1 MNSVFFSRVRK
12 VLVGTLGAQLVS
24 LSVMLLLVRLYTPDE
39 LGLFNVWLSF
49 ATIMAVLVT
58 ARYEL
63 SLFSGEKNDDSRAIV
78 KLILLISIVLS
89 VVSTLCL
96 VLFGVFIEQIPSVV
110 RSYSVGLAFV
120 VFGMGINK
128 AALSVLALQ
137 QEFNKLGVARILLAI
152 AIALAQVIAG
162 YFALGVSGLIYGQ
175 VAGVLLATIFV
186 CLWFE
191 RAWLTSCW
199 SVSFGTVRNTAHK
212 YRKFPQLSLPAD
224 LINTIASQMPII
236 LIAAR
241 FGAEPAGL
249 FALTMKIMGAPVTL
263 LATSVLDVFK
273 EQAARDYRSTGNC
286 TSVFLKTFVALAL
299 LAIPPFLLFWWLGE
313 WIFTFFFGVEWNES
327 GKYAVLLI
335 PMFYMR
341 FVISPL
347 SYTIYIAQ
355 KQQMDLMWQAA
366 LLFITCGCFLLAGD
380 VLEALWWYS
389 LSYAIMYSIYFAVS
403 YRCAQGVPS

>member
-1 MNSVFFSRVRK
+1 MNSAFFSRVRK

-39 LGLFNVWLSF
+39 LGFFNVWLSF

-63 SLFSGEKNDDSRAIV
+63 ALFSGEKNDDSKALV
-78 KLILLISIVLS
+78 KLILLIAIFLSI
-89 VVSTLCL
+89 VSTLCL
-96 VLFGVFIEQIPSVV
+96 VLFGVFIEQVPSVV

-120 VFGMGINK
+120 IFGMGINK

-191 RAWLTSCW
+191 RTWLKKCW
-199 SVSFGTVRNTAHK
+199 SVSFDTVKNTARK

-224 LINTIASQMPII
+224 LINTIASQLPII

-273 EQAARDYRSTGNC
+273 EQAARDYRNTGNC
-286 TSVFLKTFVALAL
+286 KSVFLKTFVALAL

-355 KQQMDLMWQAA
+355 KQQMDLVWQTA
-366 LLFITCGCFLLAGD
+366 LLLITCGCFLLAGD

-389 LSYAIMYSIYFAVS
+389 LSYAIMYAIYFAVS